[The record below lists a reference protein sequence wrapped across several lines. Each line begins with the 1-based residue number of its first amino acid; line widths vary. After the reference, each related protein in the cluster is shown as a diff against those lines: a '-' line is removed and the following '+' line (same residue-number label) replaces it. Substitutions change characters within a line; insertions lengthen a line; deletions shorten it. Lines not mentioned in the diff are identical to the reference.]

1 MADSLTKRCQTYVE
15 RARLGKRG
23 NRFFFP
29 SPYGGHYTNA
39 TIYKL
44 FREIL
49 RQAGISHLGRGKG
62 PRVHDFRHIY
72 SVNCLK
78 KWAFEGKDLTNYLP
92 YLSAYL
98 GHEDLRGS
106 QRYLRLTAD
115 LYPEMTKKI
124 EQICSSIIPYSGPK
138 KLNSLKGVM

>member
-15 RARLGKRG
+15 IARLGKRG

-49 RQAGISHLGRGKG
+49 RQAGISHWGRGKG

-72 SVNCLK
+72 SVNRLK
-78 KWAFEGKDLTNYLP
+78 KWVLDGKDLTNYLP

-106 QRYLRLTAD
+106 QRYLQLTAD

-124 EQICSSIIPYSGPK
+124 EQICSSIIPE
-138 KLNSLKGVM
+138 VEHDQTD